1 MLRTRVIV
9 AIVLIPLV
17 VGCLYLGGIP
27 WLLGVLLAGVL
38 AWLEMAGI
46 LQREQFTVDRNLGL
60 FFVVGAIVEAYLH
73 STFPGQYDL
82 VRPLLA
88 ALIIFSLVWALYN
101 KGDHPTADWGVTVA
115 SALYLGVTISYL
127 VTLRQRSNGFN
138 WAITAFVVTWAC
150 DAMAYFVGRSFGKH
164 KLWPRISPKKT
175 WEGIAGG
182 TVGATHRGAGAR
194 RLAAGHPVVAG
205 HPARRAGGGRCAVRR
220 PGRIAL
226 QAAGQRQRQQPV
238 DPRPRRRAGSHRQ
251 PVVRLPRSHLLRLPR
266 PRVVS
271 RRRNKTGR
279 FFCQSGCLVL

>member
-46 LQREQFTVDRNLGL
+46 LQREQFTVDRNLGW
-60 FFVVGAIVEAYLH
+60 FFIVGAIVEAYLH

-88 ALIIFSLVWALYN
+88 ALIIFSLIWALYN
-101 KGDHPTADWGVTVA
+101 KGEHPTADWGVTVA

-127 VTLRQRSNGFN
+127 VALRQRSNGFN
-138 WAITAFVVTWAC
+138 WAIAAFVITWAC

-175 WEGIAGG
+175 WAGILSGW
-182 TVGATHRGAGAR
+182 AGAIA
-194 RLAAGHPVVAG
+194 LGAMLWAAGQADWTLVPFSALTAFASQMG
-205 HPARRAGGGRCAVRR
+205 DIGESALKRRAGVKDASALIPGHGGVMDRFDGLSGAILFVLAWAIVMPVPAV
-220 PGRIAL
+220 GA
-226 QAAGQRQRQQPV
+226 
-238 DPRPRRRAGSHRQ
+238 
-251 PVVRLPRSHLLRLPR
+251 
-266 PRVVS
+266 
-271 RRRNKTGR
+271 
-279 FFCQSGCLVL
+279 

>member
-1 MLRTRVIV
+1 MTPKGIVVLRTRVIV

-60 FFVVGAIVEAYLH
+60 FFIVGAIVEAYLH

-88 ALIIFSLVWALYN
+88 ALIIFSLIWALYN

-127 VTLRQRSNGFN
+127 VALRQRSNGFN

-150 DAMAYFVGRSFGKH
+150 DAMAYFVGRSFGRH

-182 TVGATHRGAGAR
+182 TVGAI
-194 RLAAGHPVVAG
+194 VAG
-205 HPARRAGGGRCAVRR
+205 LALGVWLLGIPWWQGILLGALVAVAAPFGDLAESLFKRQANVKDSSQLIPGHGGVLD
-220 PGRIAL
+220 RI
-226 QAAGQRQRQQPV
+226 
-238 DPRPRRRAGSHRQ
+238 DS
-251 PVVRLPRSHLLRLPR
+251 LLFVFPI
-266 PRVVS
+266 V
-271 RRRNKTGR
+271 TY
-279 FFCQSGCLVL
+279 FAFLVQGP